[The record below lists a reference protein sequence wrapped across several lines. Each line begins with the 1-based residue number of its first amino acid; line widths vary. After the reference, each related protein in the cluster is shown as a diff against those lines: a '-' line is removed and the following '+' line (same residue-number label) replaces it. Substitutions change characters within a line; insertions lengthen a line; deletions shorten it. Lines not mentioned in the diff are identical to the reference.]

1 MHPINGF
8 SIVTTPT
15 NLRPLKLIINI
26 NLGASTYGRYV
37 HAPAHVT
44 METVVP
50 SLKVCSGLLLGVVS
64 KHYQPIECLRYID
77 NGHFVSGGRDCLAI
91 VWNLAR

>member
-1 MHPINGF
+1 MKFACTGLVQCMTCDAAGAFCIAAL
-8 SIVTTPT
+8 SD
-15 NLRPLKLIINI
+15 KI
-26 NLGASTYGRYV
+26 NLWEVRARIR
-37 HAPAHVT
+37 PHVT
-44 METVVP
+44 MATVVP